1 MQMKQAAISTF
12 LLLVL
17 LPMVASITCYS
28 CSSGCNDPFSSS
40 GIGSITCSG
49 SCMKTGTLGSIS
61 RTCSA
66 GCVASS
72 SWISGTGISCCSDKD
87 YCNGAWRSHDYS
99 FALTGLIATLLIV
112 LKIKCF

>member
-1 MQMKQAAISTF
+1 MKGATVSIF
-12 LLLVL
+12 LLMVL
-17 LPMVASITCYS
+17 LPMVISLTCYS
-28 CSSGCNDPFSSS
+28 CGPGGSCNDPFSSS

-66 GCVASS
+66 ACIASS

-99 FALTGLIATLLIV
+99 FALTGLMATLLVV